1 MVIPSATTEQQNKAK
16 INLECWRLDL
26 NKLRDPEMS
35 QKYHNDLQTRLEVE
49 RQENERQ
56 DTPWKS
62 IAKAFKETARDAV
75 GFQRI

>member
-1 MVIPSATTEQQNKAK
+1 M
-16 INLECWRLDL
+16 

-35 QKYHNDLQTRLEVE
+35 QKYRNDLQTRLEVE
-49 RQENERQ
+49 RMENKRQ